1 MSVVTLEEE
10 SPTKQQQLEAR
21 QISHSS
27 LSPSYDHQPEPLM
40 MMSSSAHVSLSTLFS
55 SSIDT
60 PASVTAS
67 TSTCNTCTTTD
78 TTAPSETTTK
88 MVDAVPLCKEEATAP
103 VTSTFCSSLP
113 TDGSSTITM
122 DTTTSSSSDETEA
135 EKRQDVDCAEDDE
148 HEVPV
153 PPRSSPVALKVRQTS
168 LFPPQERSERNFNT
182 SASSFF
188 RVTYENSQSETERLF
203 YEDEDYADDE
213 YSQQQS
219 TKRPSSQSLASSM
232 FLVSPLR
239 PPTRRRRVM
248 STQDV
253 TDSPDFKR
261 IVDRTEGLIQPLQF
275 DENGNSSKPKS
286 YQNQHQLH
294 SLRDQASQQQTPKRT
309 KWLIPAEHPY
319 RILWDV
325 LTVVLSMLNLYA
337 THAAIR
343 DRQFGNSIF
352 MSFCEVWFFI
362 DILLNFVTEYK
373 TDQITC
379 TTFRAVW
386 ARYLT
391 TWFVIDV
398 MSLFPGEALYV
409 APIIDQQNKRNFF
422 QKSFF
427 RSKAAVKVSRFLQ
440 KKHFQMFGQA
450 VRHTKHAGVGAPR
463 LLRILIKYIPK
474 YWLFFRNMKGVL
486 AIRMLRQIHWIRKCS
501 RNFLYKDELDE
512 NGKPVRKDMRTL
524 LQRPRP
530 VYDDDDDDGA
540 PF

>member
-1 MSVVTLEEE
+1 
-10 SPTKQQQLEAR
+10 
-21 QISHSS
+21 
-27 LSPSYDHQPEPLM
+27 
-40 MMSSSAHVSLSTLFS
+40 
-55 SSIDT
+55 
-60 PASVTAS
+60 
-67 TSTCNTCTTTD
+67 
-78 TTAPSETTTK
+78 
-88 MVDAVPLCKEEATAP
+88 MVDAVPICKEEAIEP
-103 VTSTFCSSLP
+103 VTSTVCSSLP
-113 TDGSSTITM
+113 TDGSSTASS
-122 DTTTSSSSDETEA
+122 SSSSDETEA
-135 EKRQDVDCAEDDE
+135 EKRQDVDCAE

-153 PPRSSPVALKVRQTS
+153 PPRSSPVALKVRRS
-168 LFPPQERSERNFNT
+168 DFFPPQEWGERNFNA
-182 SASSFF
+182 SASSFL
-188 RVTYENSQSETERLF
+188 RVTYENSQPEEERFF

-213 YSQQQS
+213 YSQQQT

-239 PPTRRRRVM
+239 PLTRRRRVM

-253 TDSPDFKR
+253 TGSPDFKGL
-261 IVDRTEGLIQPLQF
+261 VDRTEGLIQPFQL
-275 DENGNSSKPKS
+275 DGNDNSTKPKS
-286 YQNQHQLH
+286 YRTRHQLH
-294 SLRDQASQQQTPKRT
+294 SLDQTQQQTPKRT

-379 TTFRAVW
+379 NTFRAVW

-427 RSKAAVKVSRFLQ
+427 RSKAVVKVSRFLQ

-450 VRHTKHAGVGAPR
+450 VKHTKHAGVGAPR